1 MITGKFDSS
10 FAMNKDELAFA
21 EALDRAKFVTW
32 WFRNPDKKPYS
43 VRLVRGE
50 HRNYFYPDFVV
61 CLSHVDGQAPK
72 QRLVETKHDLK
83 DARRKSRHTPAFYG
97 KVLFLTQDNGRL
109 YVVTDNG
116 GMGDEVDLGDLET
129 LRGELQ
135 KTLP

>member
-21 EALDRAKFVTW
+21 EALDRAKFVAW

-43 VRLVRGE
+43 VRLVRGD

-72 QRLVETKHDLK
+72 QRLVENK
-83 DARRKSRHTPAFYG
+83 ARPERCA
-97 KVLFLTQDNGRL
+97 Q
-109 YVVTDNG
+109 
-116 GMGDEVDLGDLET
+116 EVASYASI
-129 LRGELQ
+129 LRQSAVSDPG
-135 KTLP
+135 